1 MTSRQIKKALPL
13 RLFAICVVLLLAGF
27 PAKASEVIS
36 PQDNLPSQPRV
47 VLEVILTCNGM
58 CGEARVSRFRL
69 LDDATAEYL
78 VSKSREPEPGKDDTI
93 LKKSTHLTKEEYD
106 QFINLAESPQFLKSA
121 TAYDSKIS
129 FVDSVFFHTVRYKNK
144 GRLKEI
150 SLKNYVPSAQRSTTD
165 PPDELWQLVELAQKL
180 SDKIRTSGT

>member
-1 MTSRQIKKALPL
+1 MVLRLMAICAALP
-13 RLFAICVVLLLAGF
+13 FAQA
-27 PAKASEVIS
+27 PTNASEVIS
-36 PQDNLPSQPRV
+36 SQDGRSTESRV
-47 VLEVILTCNGM
+47 VIEVILTCDGM

-106 QFINLAESPQFLKSA
+106 RFINLAESPQFLKSA

-129 FVDSVFFHTVRYKNK
+129 FVDSVFFYTVRYKNK

-150 SLKNYVPSAQRSTTD
+150 YLKNYVPSAQRSTTD

-180 SDKIRTSGT
+180 SDKIRKSGT